1 MAVLLVIIGTMV
13 IPRMAGVSRG
23 EFALTTEGVATA
35 MASFAFHEATDD
47 RLVAITSRSSNARVD
62 VLVLGQSGEWQ
73 PMIMAPSLTLP
84 DGTTFSQVFVDGA
97 MLDPN
102 DWFISTLP
110 GGQRPDIRIRLE
122 NTLGDGA
129 EVILT
134 PHALGPVI
142 IRDGDPE
149 APQVREPTDLDDIGA
164 DRESW

>member
-1 MAVLLVIIGTMV
+1 MAVLMVIIGTMV
-13 IPRMAGVSRG
+13 VPRMAGVSRG

-35 MASFAFHEATDD
+35 MASFAFHEATDE
-47 RLVAITSRSSNARVD
+47 RLVAITSRSTNARVD
-62 VLVLGQSGEWQ
+62 VLVLGSSGEWQ
-73 PMIMAPSLTLP
+73 PMTMASSLSLP
-84 DGTTFSQVFVDGA
+84 DGTFFSQVIVDGA

-122 NTLGDGA
+122 SEQGDGA

-149 APQVREPTDLDDIGA
+149 APMVREPADLDEMGA